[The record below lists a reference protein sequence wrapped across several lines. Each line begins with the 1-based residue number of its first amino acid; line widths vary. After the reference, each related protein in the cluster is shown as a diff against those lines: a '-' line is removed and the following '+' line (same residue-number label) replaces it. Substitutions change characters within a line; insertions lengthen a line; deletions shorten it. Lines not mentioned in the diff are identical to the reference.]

1 MSILR
6 KAVDRLANFFRF
18 DHKVILRFAVDR
30 YNASYVVPLIE
41 RLIADGEDGDT
52 YRSALAA
59 WNRAERPPLALY
71 DGETSFC
78 RIDGPYQWAGNHVF
92 PLGDRKSVVSG
103 KSVSVRVD
111 RGGRSIIK
119 KKQ

>member
-41 RLIADGEDGDT
+41 KLIADGEDGDT

-59 WNRAERPPLALY
+59 WNRARSE
-71 DGETSFC
+71 EHTSELQSLMRISYAVFC
-78 RIDGPYQWAGNHVF
+78 
-92 PLGDRKSVVSG
+92 L
-103 KSVSVRVD
+103 
-111 RGGRSIIK
+111 K
-119 KKQ
+119 KKKEKYSNATQHNISNKPKL

>member
-1 MSILR
+1 MRISDWSSDVCSSDLTEGDSSPTIPPTHPILLKGRRMSILR

-41 RLIADGEDGDT
+41 KLIADGEDGDT

-59 WNRAERPPLALY
+59 WNRAEQIGRASSR
-71 DGETSFC
+71 E
-78 RIDGPYQWAGNHVF
+78 
-92 PLGDRKSVVSG
+92 
-103 KSVSVRVD
+103 RVC
-111 RGGRSIIK
+111 
-119 KKQ
+119 QYV